1 MRISAWSSDV
11 CSSDLA
17 LDSLGVEEVA
27 LLGWSAG
34 GLFSLGA
41 ASPSSG
47 LHPRVRAVLL
57 VGTLPPVEAYADA
70 DLVAELGPRRRPFVE
85 LAAEVPPKELAAE
98 VAPYLVPQ
106 PLAPDMAL
114 EHVLEG
120 AGDEG
125 RAELAMV
132 PGAAEQMAVALMASV
147 QQGLRSEEHTSELQ
161 SLMRISYAVFC
172 LKKKKKT

>member
-70 DLVAELGPRRRPFVE
+70 ALVAELGPRRRPFVE

-98 VAPYLVPQ
+98 VA
-106 PLAPDMAL
+106 D
-114 EHVLEG
+114 
-120 AGDEG
+120 
-125 RAELAMV
+125 RK
-132 PGAAEQMAVALMASV
+132 S
-147 QQGLRSEEHTSELQ
+147 RSPH
-161 SLMRISYAVFC
+161 YGH
-172 LKKKKKT
+172 